1 MMILPSRL
9 VSLIR
14 LVTYKFLEV
23 YSIPHKVRNF
33 CAPDKPYR
41 LLLSLFV
48 TALVHPYQFRSIIAT
63 RFSLV
68 QNHLEKDRIRLWC
81 A

>member
-1 MMILPSRL
+1 MILPSR
-9 VSLIR
+9 
-14 LVTYKFLEV
+14 V

-48 TALVHPYQFRSIIAT
+48 TALIHPYQFRSIIAT
-63 RFSLV
+63 
-68 QNHLEKDRIRLWC
+68 
-81 A
+81 

>member
-14 LVTYKFLEV
+14 LVTYKFLGV
-23 YSIPHKVRNF
+23 YSISHKVRDF
-33 CAPDKPYR
+33 CAPDNPYR

-48 TALVHPYQFRSIIAT
+48 TALVHPYELRSIIAT
-63 RFSLV
+63 RFRLV
-68 QNHLEKDRIRLWC
+68 EDHLEKGWIWLRC
-81 A
+81 T